1 MDVKGEAELLLNLDK
16 LTKGY
21 DRRARKAVR
30 DGANVFVNGLKQNTP
45 VGENDRPHTH
55 LTDDIKHLTD
65 DIKHSNVS
73 IATGQYSVDV
83 GYGKDEGPI
92 AHFPNS
98 GTSKQDPQHFIE
110 KTQAQERDA
119 VLMEFIKNLKL

>member
-55 LTDDIKHLTD
+55 LTDDIKH
-65 DIKHSNVS
+65 SNVS

-83 GYGKDEGPI
+83 GYGKEEGPI